1 MRERPG
7 MTVVRVN
14 QSLPL
19 CGGDVTRTPNCH
31 IGRQGA
37 PHFESHA
44 RIYDMRT
51 TFRMIPAHGTYVAPR
66 LLRAAE

>member
-1 MRERPG
+1 
-7 MTVVRVN
+7 
-14 QSLPL
+14 
-19 CGGDVTRTPNCH
+19 VTRTPNCH

-44 RIYDMRT
+44 RIYDMRA

-66 LLRAAE
+66 LLLAAE